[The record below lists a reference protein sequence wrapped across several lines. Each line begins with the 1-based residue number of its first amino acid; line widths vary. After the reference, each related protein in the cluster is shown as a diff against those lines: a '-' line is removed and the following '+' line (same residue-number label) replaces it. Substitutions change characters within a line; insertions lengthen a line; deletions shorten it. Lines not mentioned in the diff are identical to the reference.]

1 MRAVQIM
8 RRRRV
13 LSAVVGGIL
22 AGSLSPLGVAHA
34 DGPSTAIC
42 AWSGKATFSPG
53 LTFTPQRGTL
63 QFDGRSGSIDCRGA
77 IRGAA
82 VTGPG
87 TLGLQG
93 EYGRGPLSQ
102 AFGGGA
108 CHEGGA
114 RFLFAITV
122 PTTKGPV
129 ELSTTADAEH
139 IGPLGQ
145 YQGPAFSG
153 ALRFSPATGDCVNS
167 PATEL
172 EVSGQGVLR
181 T

>member
-1 MRAVQIM
+1 M
-8 RRRRV
+8 RRTRCFTAI
-13 LSAVVGGIL
+13 LGGLL
-22 AGSLSPLGVAHA
+22 AGSLAPLGVARA
-34 DGPSTAIC
+34 DGPSAAIC
-42 AWSGKATFSPG
+42 TWTGQATFSPG

-63 QFDGRSGSIDCRGA
+63 QFQGESGSIDCIGTVRGA
-77 IRGAA
+77 E

-93 EYGRGPLSQ
+93 EYGLGPLSQ

-114 RFLFAITV
+114 RFVFAIKI
-122 PTTKGPV
+122 PTKRGPV
-129 ELSTTADAEH
+129 ELSTTANAEH
-139 IGPLGQ
+139 VGPIGQ
-145 YQGPAFSG
+145 YQGPSFSG
-153 ALRFSPATGDCVNS
+153 VLRFSPAQGDVVNS

-172 EVSGQGVLR
+172 DVNGQGLLL

>member
-1 MRAVQIM
+1 V
-8 RRRRV
+8 RRSR
-13 LSAVVGGIL
+13 LSSVILGGIL
-22 AGSLSPLGVAHA
+22 AGSLSPLRVAHA
-34 DGPSTAIC
+34 GDPSVAIC
-42 AWSGKATFSPG
+42 TWTGRATFSPG

-63 QFDGRSGSIDCRGA
+63 QFDGRSGSIDCRGT
-77 IRGAA
+77 IQGVE

-93 EYGRGPLSQ
+93 EYGLGPLSE

-114 RFLFAITV
+114 RFVFAITV
-122 PTTKGPV
+122 PTQQGPL
-129 ELSTTADAEH
+129 ELTTPADAEH
-139 IGPLGQ
+139 IGPVGQ
-145 YQGPAFSG
+145 YQGPSFSG
-153 ALRFSPATGDCVNS
+153 ILRFSPARGDCLNS

-172 EVSGQGVLR
+172 VVSGQGVLL

>member
-1 MRAVQIM
+1 MNT
-8 RRRRV
+8 RRR
-13 LSAVVGGIL
+13 LLIAILGTIL
-22 AGSLSPLGVAHA
+22 AGSLVPLGVAHA
-34 DGPSTAIC
+34 DGPSTAVC
-42 AWSGKATFSPG
+42 VWTGKATFSPG

-63 QFDGRSGSIDCRGA
+63 QFDGQSGSIDCRGT
-77 IRGAA
+77 IGGAE

-87 TLGLQG
+87 TLGLHG

-114 RFLFAITV
+114 RFVFAITV
-122 PTTKGPV
+122 PTKQWQV

-139 IGPLGQ
+139 IGPVGQ
-145 YQGPAFSG
+145 YQGPSFSG
-153 ALRFSPATGDCVNS
+153 VLRFSPANGDCVNS

-172 EVSGQGVLR
+172 EVNGQGLLFS
-181 T
+181 

>member
-1 MRAVQIM
+1 M
-8 RRRRV
+8 RRRR
-13 LSAVVGGIL
+13 LFCALLGGIL
-22 AGSLSPLGVAHA
+22 AGSLGPLAAAHA
-34 DGPSTAIC
+34 DGPSAAVCT
-42 AWSGKATFSPG
+42 WTGQATFSPG

-63 QFDGRSGSIDCRGA
+63 QFQGRSGSIDCHGTVRGA
-77 IRGAA
+77 E

-93 EYGRGPLSQ
+93 EYGVGPLSQ

-114 RFLFAITV
+114 RFVFAITI
-122 PTTKGPV
+122 PTKRGPV
-129 ELSTTADAEH
+129 ELSTTANAEH
-139 IGPLGQ
+139 VGPIGQ
-145 YQGPAFSG
+145 YQGPSFSG
-153 ALRFSPATGDCVNS
+153 VLRFSPAKGDCVNS

-172 EVSGQGVLR
+172 VVNGQGLLL

>member
-1 MRAVQIM
+1 M
-8 RRRRV
+8 RRSRFF
-13 LSAVVGGIL
+13 SAILGGVL
-22 AGSLSPLGVAHA
+22 AGSLGPLGVARA
-34 DGPSTAIC
+34 DDPSTAIC
-42 AWSGKATFSPG
+42 SWTGQATFSPG

-63 QFDGRSGSIDCRGA
+63 QFQGQSGSIDCRGTV
-77 IRGAA
+77 RGAE

-93 EYGRGPLSQ
+93 EYGRGPVAE

-114 RFLFAITV
+114 RFAFAITI
-122 PTTKGPV
+122 PTRKGPV

-139 IGPLGQ
+139 IGPIGQ
-145 YQGPAFSG
+145 YQGPSFSG
-153 ALRFSPATGDCVNS
+153 VLRFSPAKGDCVNS

-172 EVSGQGVLR
+172 EINGQGLLL

>member
-1 MRAVQIM
+1 M
-8 RRRRV
+8 RRSR
-13 LSAVVGGIL
+13 LFQAMLGGIL
-22 AGSLSPLGVAHA
+22 AGSVGLPGGAGA
-34 DGPSTAIC
+34 DDQSAAIC
-42 AWSGKATFSPG
+42 TWTGQATFSPG

-63 QFDGRSGSIDCRGA
+63 QFQGRSGSIDCRGTVQ
-77 IRGAA
+77 GAE

-93 EYGRGPLSQ
+93 EYGRGPIAE

-114 RFLFAITV
+114 RFVFAITI
-122 PTTKGPV
+122 PTKRGPV

-139 IGPLGQ
+139 IGPIGE
-145 YQGPAFSG
+145 YQGRSFSG
-153 ALRFSPATGDCVNS
+153 NLRFSPAKGDCLNS

-172 EVSGQGVLR
+172 VVNGTGVLLTAKDR
-181 T
+181 P

>member
-1 MRAVQIM
+1 M
-8 RRRRV
+8 RRRPFFIAI
-13 LSAVVGGIL
+13 LGGIL
-22 AGSLSPLGVAHA
+22 AGSLAPLGLAGA
-34 DGPSTAIC
+34 DGPSAAIC
-42 AWSGKATFSPG
+42 SWTGQATFSPG

-63 QFDGRSGSIDCRGA
+63 QFQGQSGSIDCQGT
-77 IRGAA
+77 IRGAE

-93 EYGRGPLSQ
+93 DYGLGPLSQ

-114 RFLFAITV
+114 RFVFAITI
-122 PTTKGPV
+122 PTKNGQV

-139 IGPLGQ
+139 IGPIGQ
-145 YQGPAFSG
+145 YQGPSFSG
-153 ALRFSPATGDCVNS
+153 VLRFSPAKGDCVNS

-172 EVSGQGVLR
+172 VMNGQGLLLS
-181 T
+181 